1 MMFKKY
7 PIMKNLFLLHEIK
20 INKFTVTPIRW
31 YFLGLWFD
39 NTVACREISVESPKF
54 LSLEGCKARDS
65 ERNSR
70 RPDGDLIP
78 RNSPFLEGCAK
89 GGQTH

>member
-1 MMFKKY
+1 M
-7 PIMKNLFLLHEIK
+7 N
-20 INKFTVTPIRW
+20 NVFTVTLIRW
-31 YFLGLWFD
+31 NFCFGFWSD

-89 GGQTH
+89 GGQTHLSRKDYEHRT